1 MGNQFIFTLKV
12 CKSKLAD
19 LDALAVL
26 SSVRPLSAL
35 KLKEEIQDI
44 DGVNE
49 VDEGITN
56 ITLGLN
62 WGFSQKNYV
71 YLKIHWK
78 VEVVIF
84 TKVSLIDHL

>member
-12 CKSKLAD
+12 CESKLAD

-35 KLKEEIQDI
+35 KLEEEIQDI

-49 VDEGITN
+49 VDEGISN
-56 ITLGLN
+56 VALGLN
-62 WGFSQKNYV
+62 
-71 YLKIHWK
+71 
-78 VEVVIF
+78 
-84 TKVSLIDHL
+84 